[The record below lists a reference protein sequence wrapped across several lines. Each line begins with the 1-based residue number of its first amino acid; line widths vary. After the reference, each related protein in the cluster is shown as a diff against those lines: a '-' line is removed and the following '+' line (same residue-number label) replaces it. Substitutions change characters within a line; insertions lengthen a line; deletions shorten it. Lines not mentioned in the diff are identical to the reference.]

1 MVALRLYADG
11 MLMQNKVALLALQ
24 RTGVSK
30 QLSKNKLF
38 VVYMHYIFSCQKS
51 EGKKQTK
58 RTMKMQNLFPTNRP
72 VRERGEE
79 EREWERKGKT

>member
-11 MLMQNKVALLALQ
+11 MLIQNKVAPLALQ

-30 QLSKNKLF
+30 QQSKNKVF

-51 EGKKQTK
+51 GKKT
-58 RTMKMQNLFPTNRP
+58 NDESAESLFYKHHCER
-72 VRERGEE
+72 RGEKNKKNSE
-79 EREWERKGKT
+79 K